1 MSFEYKILTDD
12 VAEKDF
18 TSDQTHEKIAQ
29 QLFDLIMAEEDQ
41 GYPIGIEGRW
51 GSGKSTVINLLKK
64 KISNADTKKTNL
76 FFYIDTWE
84 HEGDPLRKVFIEAFI
99 KQITDSITLS
109 NDDKT
114 KMEDIRLRATN
125 KRITKTITHAQYP
138 TPLGAVIGITTLAI
152 PVGIALISSVAKDVT
167 ININYSVNTKFI
179 IGLVL
184 VFLSPIIAL
193 ITTLLRIIKRL
204 IEKKEIDIKKIL
216 SLWRTDK
223 TEDITNETTQEE
235 ERTSVEFE
243 QYFNEIIEL
252 ITPKINKIILVVDNL
267 DRINVTDALKIWAT
281 LQIFMQC
288 KNPAKG
294 CDKCKKQ
301 LWILV
306 PYDPSG
312 LTKLWDKESGNL
324 EQSSEHTES
333 VSSCSRYF
341 FDKFFQLRIDVPEQV
356 ISGWETYS
364 SDIAKQVLTGWT
376 DDDRKIVTDIL
387 IWSRKDLT
395 DTPSF
400 RQIKTYINQ
409 IAFMRSM
416 FDTTITTETIALFS
430 EAKYIQGKSTEDIK
444 KEIIDGKFPAKNLIF
459 IQNEEIDNELC
470 AIIFNVHKD
479 IGMQLLLQKPIITAL
494 ENKKTEELQ
503 KLEQTHKKAF
513 WSILEHI
520 LQEEEIKE
528 GNHVFSFYTSFW
540 KKYPDKQDLIL
551 QYITAKKTEI
561 SANLNTLPINN
572 IITIFEIA
580 AKEKTLAESFFKSY
594 GNMLN
599 QSITQSPANI
609 SRELHNLKE
618 ICNQIPECS
627 IVLNYNALKLSDF
640 QKLIQVNKDI
650 KFDIEHH
657 IDISNDEK
665 FDLDVSSVIIQGQP
679 IPPEL
684 PETVKTASLAGYRN
698 WNNTVNKIVQTFLW
712 NKGTP
717 SGENLSVRNIQIIE
731 NLLYNNSVNTFKL
744 QLSGLLENNGFW
756 NYIGSINNSNIYCM
770 AAFLLGKYFENLA
783 IPAFNPTENTQRV
796 GYTSSQ
802 NIWKNE
808 SESSARYIWNIISYT
823 NDFSFIWEIAKN
835 HTNKLV
841 KSFITIAINE
851 RNENFFQTQNP
862 LQDFSNALAF
872 FGETENK
879 GIFESFCTNGKLIE
893 FITNKIGDINLLVY
907 PKATLL
913 VLQNKANKTIEDK
926 CKKELADIKIEGWN
940 AAFTSNSLLLNI
952 LSYFAEQDVIVD
964 LGNDY
969 ENALF
974 KYMETCISK
983 KSCNIIEKIYSL
995 FAVMNQ
1001 SFKEDFGE
1009 KTGRLTIDCKFDIPE
1024 IMWSFVRSVINKDQ
1038 FFGKQEINSLIQNA
1052 IENTIMNSI
1061 YCVSF
1066 LLAEDKKGL
1075 FVPETRFATV
1085 LHKPVEEL
1093 LKTLVDEKKKSSL
1106 IFLAEKL
1113 NIDLADIQQKDSRP

>member
-1 MSFEYKILTDD
+1 MGFEYKILTDD

-51 GSGKSTVINLLKK
+51 GSGKSTIINLLKN
-64 KISNADTKKTNL
+64 KISNVNTQKPNL

-109 NDDKT
+109 NADKI

-125 KRITKTITHAQYP
+125 KRITKTITHTQYP
-138 TPLGAVIGITTLAI
+138 TCFGIIIGIATFAI

-167 ININYSVNTKFI
+167 FNINYSINIKFI

-184 VFLSPIIAL
+184 AFLPSIIIL
-193 ITTLLRIIKRL
+193 IRFLYCVAKYNVKNTKMNM
-204 IEKKEIDIKKIL
+204 L
-216 SLWRTDK
+216 SFWKTNK

-252 ITPKINKIILVVDNL
+252 ITPKINKIILVTDNL

-333 VSSCSRYF
+333 VSNCSRYF

-376 DDDRKIVTDIL
+376 GDERKIVINIL

-400 RQIKTYINQ
+400 REIKIYINQ

-416 FDTTITTETIALFS
+416 FDTTITTEAIALFS

-459 IQNEEIDNELC
+459 IKNEEIDNELC
-470 AIIFNVHKD
+470 AIIFNVPKD
-479 IGMQLLLQKPIITAL
+479 IGMQLLLQKPIITAM
-494 ENKKTEELQ
+494 ESNDTKELQ
-503 KLEQTHKKAF
+503 KLEEAHKTAF
-513 WSILEHI
+513 WPILEYI
-520 LQEEEIKE
+520 LQKEELKD
-528 GNHVFSFYTSFW
+528 GNPVFSFYTSFW
-540 KKYPDKQDLIL
+540 EKYPNKQGIIL
-551 QYITAKKTEI
+551 QYIISKKSAI
-561 SANLNTLPINN
+561 SASLNTLPINN
-572 IITIFEIA
+572 LIAIFKIV
-580 AKEKTLAESFFKSY
+580 AKEKILAESFFKSY
-594 GNMLN
+594 ENMLSK
-599 QSITQSPANI
+599 SITQSPANI
-609 SRELHNLKE
+609 SREFHNLKE
-618 ICNQIPECS
+618 ICNQIPDCS
-627 IVLNYNALKLSDF
+627 IELNYHAIKLSDL
-640 QKLIQVNKDI
+640 QEIIRLNKDI
-650 KFDIEHH
+650 KLDIEHH
-657 IDISNDEK
+657 IFISDDEK
-665 FDLDVSSVIIQGQP
+665 FDIDVSSIINQGQQ
-679 IPPEL
+679 IL
-684 PETVKTASLAGYRN
+684 PEITDIVKIGSSTGYQN
-698 WNNTVNKIVQTFLW
+698 WNNTIQKIIQTFFW
-712 NKGTP
+712 NNGTP
-717 SGENLSVRNIQIIE
+717 SGENLSVRNIQIVE
-731 NLLYNNSVNTFKL
+731 NLLYSNPEKISKS
-744 QLSGLLENNGFW
+744 QLPELLKDNRFW
-756 NYIGSINNSNIYCM
+756 NYIGSINNPNAYCV
-770 AAFLLGKYFENLA
+770 AALLLAMNFESLSV
-783 IPAFNPTENTQRV
+783 PPFNPIGNSQR
-796 GYTSSQ
+796 GYTNSQ

-808 SESSARYIWNIISYT
+808 SETSAKYIWNIISYT
-823 NDFSFIWEIAKN
+823 NNFSFIWAIAKN
-835 HTNKLV
+835 PTNKLI
-841 KSFITIAINE
+841 KSFITIAIKE

-862 LQDFSNALAF
+862 LQDFSKALAF

-879 GIFESFCTNGKLIE
+879 GIFENFCENGQLIE
-893 FITNKIGDINLLVY
+893 FITNNIGAINLLVY

-913 VLQNKANKTIEDK
+913 ILQNKANKAIEDK
-926 CKKELADIKIEGWN
+926 CKRELADIKIEGWN
-940 AAFTSNSLLLNI
+940 VAFTSNSLLLDI
-952 LSYFAEQDVIVD
+952 LAYFAERKYVVD

-969 ENALF
+969 ENAF
-974 KYMETCISK
+974 FNYMETCISK
-983 KSCNIIEKIYSL
+983 KSRNIIEKIYSL

-1009 KTGRLTIDCKFDIPE
+1009 KIGRLIIDCKFDIPE

-1038 FFGKQEINSLIQNA
+1038 FFGQKEINSLLQNA

-1075 FVPETRFATV
+1075 FVAETRFATV

-1093 LKTLVDEKKKSSL
+1093 LKTLVDEKQKSSL

-1113 NIDLADIQQKDSRP
+1113 NIDLADTQQKDSRP